1 MKTYQVN
8 QEGFYGDFGGA
19 YIPEILHR
27 CVEELRN
34 AYRKVLADEG
44 FQKEYDALLKDYVD
58 VLHHF
63 TLPHACRKNTDV
75 RFT

>member
-63 TLPHACRKNTDV
+63 TLPHAYQKNTDA